1 LGMVYDVKMRG
12 LYSLKV
18 LLSVFSDSLSYQDL
32 SIHHGLDA
40 VYSWRMMDKKETDN
54 EEELKKRLSEYCGM
68 DTYSMVV
75 LYKWLLQHAGKEE

>member
-1 LGMVYDVKMRG
+1 MVYDVKMRG